1 MNTTEN
7 TETLVETSADDAVNL
22 VDTPVVSERVARP
35 MSECDDE
42 YVRQKADDKKFKET
56 VHWYALYVHSQHELQ
71 VHDYLMGLESE
82 RKKTRRGKSKKED
95 LFIKAD
101 PEKVK
106 MECYV
111 PLQRVRV
118 KLSDRMV
125 WKDKIL
131 IPGLVFVRC
140 ALNKRSALFESKVQ
154 EYITGFMSDKVKHR
168 PQPIPD
174 AQMETFRKLADSD
187 YAFQME
193 APSFTVGQSVMIL
206 AGPMAGHV
214 AELVSKKEVIS
225 KTEYQSD
232 RLGNKIL
239 DADGNPIPKHMIKLC
254 LRLNDLLGA
263 KFELGSDEV
272 AIVPKGTKTKIP
284 TE

>member
-1 MNTTEN
+1 MDKTEN
-7 TETLVETSADDAVNL
+7 TETLLETSATGSGSL
-22 VDTPVVSERVARP
+22 VDTPVVSEKVIRP
-35 MSECDDE
+35 LSECDDE
-42 YVRQKADDKKFKET
+42 HARQKADDKKFKEK
-56 VHWYALYVHSQHELQ
+56 VCWYALYVHSQHELQ
-71 VHDYLMGLESE
+71 VHDYLMGLESQ
-82 RKKTRRGKSKKED
+82 RVKTRRGKPKKED
-95 LFIKAD
+95 LFLKVD
-101 PEKVK
+101 PDKVK

-131 IPGLVFVRC
+131 IPGLIFVRC
-140 ALNKRSALFESKVQ
+140 ALNDRTALFESKVQ
-154 EYITGFMSDKVKHR
+154 EYVTGFMSDHAKRR

-174 AQMETFRKLADSD
+174 DQMETFRKLADSD

-214 AELVSKKEVIS
+214 AELVSKKEIIS
-225 KTEYQSD
+225 KTEYQTD

-239 DADGNPIPKHMIKLC
+239 DAEGNPIPKHTIKLC

-272 AIVPKGTKTKIP
+272 AIVPKGTKTKVQA
-284 TE
+284 E